1 MLKIKQFA
9 FNFFEE
15 NTYLVWDSDS
25 LLAIVIDP
33 GMLFDKEVLMFDN
46 VVQQLGLKINL
57 VVQTHLHLDHC
68 FGANHIAQKYSVD
81 IAAHPDDAV
90 FGKTIADQCARF
102 GIRADIQPVQISRP
116 LHHGDIITVGNFAI
130 EVRHL
135 PGHSP
140 GGLAFF
146 SKEANTVFSGDSL
159 FQGSIGRTDLAGGSF
174 DDLREAI
181 RSRLF
186 TLPAE
191 TVVYPGHDEPTTIGK
206 EMKGNPYFR

>member
-46 VVQQLGLKINL
+46 EVQQLGLKINL

-116 LHHGDIITVGNFAI
+116 LHHGDIITVGNFAL

-159 FQGSIGRTDLAGGSF
+159 FKQSIGRTDLLGG
-174 DDLREAI
+174 DLTQLLQSI
-181 RSRLF
+181 QTQLF
-186 TLPAE
+186 TLPQNT
-191 TVVYPGHDEPTTIGK
+191 TVLPGHGPSTTIIS
-206 EMKGNPYFR
+206 EINSNPYL